1 MKLAYRLVLDDGG
14 ELIASGDHRFLSTAG
29 WKYVAAADAADRRPV
44 LTTDDHLV
52 ARSRGHHVDDGAG
65 RSFTRVRIKSISV
78 LGKRELFDITT
89 GTGDFIANGVVSH
102 NCYARPSHEYLDMG
116 AGTDFDTKIVVKR
129 DAPQLLRE
137 AFDKKSW
144 VGETVMF
151 SGVTDC
157 YQAIERELE
166 LTRRCLEV
174 CLEYRNP
181 VSIISKSALVERD
194 LDLFAELAR
203 HARIA
208 VMVSLAFTNN
218 QLSRSIEP
226 WAASPDRRFK
236 VIEALA
242 AAGVPVGV
250 MCAPIIPGVNDS
262 QLIGVLERAAECG
275 ATMAGWSLLRL
286 PGVVKQ
292 VFEERIRVA
301 LPLAADKVLHR
312 IRETRGGE
320 KLYDARF
327 HTRGR
332 GEGPYAET
340 IATLFDTTVAR
351 LGLNKREDSD
361 GPTTFCRPPP
371 RSGQLSLF

>member
-1 MKLAYRLVLDDGG
+1 M
-14 ELIASGDHRFLSTAG
+14 
-29 WKYVAAADAADRRPV
+29 

-52 ARSRGHHVDDGAG
+52 ARSKTHHIDDGPLG
-65 RSFTRVRIKSISV
+65 RPFTNVRIKSIGV
-78 LGKRELFDITT
+78 VGKRELFDITT

-129 DAPQLLRE
+129 EAPQLLRE

-144 VGETVMF
+144 LGETVMF

-194 LDLFAELAR
+194 IDLFVELVR
-203 HARIA
+203 HARIT

-226 WAASPDRRFK
+226 WAASPDRRFN

-242 AAGVPVGV
+242 SAGVPVGV
-250 MCAPIIPGVNDS
+250 MCAPVIPGVNDS
-262 QLIGVLERAAECG
+262 QLIGVLERAAEAG
-275 ATMAGWSLLRL
+275 ATIAGWSLLRL
-286 PGVVKQ
+286 PGVVKD
-292 VFEERIRVA
+292 VFEQRIRVA
-301 LPLAADKVLHR
+301 MPLAADKVLHR
-312 IRETRGGE
+312 IRQTRGGE

-327 HTRGR
+327 HSRGR
-332 GEGPYAET
+332 GEGPYADT

-351 LGLNKREDSD
+351 LGLNNRDSD
-361 GPTTFCRPPP
+361 AEPTTFCRPPP